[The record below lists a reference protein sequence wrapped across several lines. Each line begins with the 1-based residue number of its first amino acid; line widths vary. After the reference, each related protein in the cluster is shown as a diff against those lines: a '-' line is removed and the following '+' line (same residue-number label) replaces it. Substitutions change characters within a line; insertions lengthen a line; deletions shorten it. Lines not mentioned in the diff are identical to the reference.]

1 MESFTTTKKKTTT
14 SKAYKKLGKYKE
26 SLEMYEL
33 YIKTKDSLESE
44 KNQKEINVLY
54 FGTIP
59 KDGTIEGASAIAVH
73 VKAPN
78 TNVAGLNK
86 RILIENNLINGGKH
100 ALLLKGLK
108 M

>member
-1 MESFTTTKKKTTT
+1 MKIYES
-14 SKAYKKLGKYKE
+14 YKCVVWIILLLII
-26 SLEMYEL
+26 SPNMRLQ
-33 YIKTKDSLESE
+33 IE

-59 KDGTIEGASAIAVH
+59 KDGTIEGVSAIAVH

-78 TNVAGLNK
+78 TNVVGLNK